1 MADHLYVL
9 YLALELSCTRFILL
23 ITQFQPRDFTDGN
36 FLVLKNYIAN
46 MNERLYR
53 TNSIF
58 FFIVVPLKTG
68 KNNLSIRQ
76 NSRERNR
83 QMIRNLEYIYYK
95 GY

>member
-58 FFIVVPLKTG
+58 FFYRCSI
-68 KNNLSIRQ
+68 KNWQKQSF
-76 NSRERNR
+76 NSSEFSRKESTNDT
-83 QMIRNLEYIYYK
+83 
-95 GY
+95 